1 MVKRTL
7 VVLAILSLMVA
18 SAGMSH
24 AFLNIGG
31 DGFGVFGTPDF
42 SEAPTYVPVPCPP
55 VAEGKYIVKT
65 WSAKIVGP
73 APAGAPGLVTGGG
86 NAVAH
91 PLAGTFANPG
101 LVGGIAA
108 SMATPL
114 DWLFGGFDG
123 VYGCGIGLG
132 GLFGDGPCGPCFGPL
147 PMAAVAVPK
156 VLAAPS
162 IMFGALW

>member
-18 SAGMSH
+18 TAGTSN
-24 AFLNIGG
+24 AFITIGG
-31 DGFGVFGTPDF
+31 DGFGTFGVPDF

-65 WSAKIVGP
+65 WSAKVVGP
-73 APAGAPGLVTGGG
+73 APAGGPAVAAGPNT
-86 NAVAH
+86 VAH
-91 PLAGTFANPG
+91 PLASAFANPG

-108 SMATPL
+108 SLATPF
-114 DWLFGGFDG
+114 DILFGGFDG

-132 GLFGDGPCGPCFGPL
+132 GLFGDGPCGPCFGPV
-147 PMAAVAVPK
+147 PTAAVAVPK
-156 VLAAPS
+156 ILAAPS